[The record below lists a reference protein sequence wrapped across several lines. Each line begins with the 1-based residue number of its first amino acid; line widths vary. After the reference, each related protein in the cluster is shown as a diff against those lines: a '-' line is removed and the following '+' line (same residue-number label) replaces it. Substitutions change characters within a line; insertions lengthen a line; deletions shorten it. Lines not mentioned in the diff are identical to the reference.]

1 MKKLFLTLLLFAG
14 TFSYSCFAG
23 EPIEIPMEIIKEG
36 SESNGNPRGPVS
48 SIIVTL
54 EDNILTLP
62 VNHEDFLLQ
71 ILDADGF
78 IAYSAVVS
86 SGITQI
92 VFPVSLSGSFEI
104 RLVTNTY
111 YYYGYIEL

>member
-1 MKKLFLTLLLFAG
+1 
-14 TFSYSCFAG
+14 
-23 EPIEIPMEIIKEG
+23 MEIIKEG

-48 SIIVTL
+48 LIVVTL

-62 VNHEDFLLQ
+62 ANHEDFLLQ

-78 IAYSAVVS
+78 IAYSTDVS

-92 VFPVSLSGSFEI
+92 VLPVSLSGSFEI

-111 YYYGYIEL
+111 YYGYIEL